1 MVTSSS
7 RGGEGGGESLRK
19 GRYHQMEFDIS
30 NGFWITTDR
39 EVLCMHD
46 NYIILMNITIMLP
59 TQHCIVGLYIK
70 LMTYKSF

>member
-1 MVTSSS
+1 
-7 RGGEGGGESLRK
+7 
-19 GRYHQMEFDIS
+19 MEFDIS

-59 TQHCIVGLYIK
+59 RHKKNPTLYSGLIYKINDLQIFLSFYICEGGA
-70 LMTYKSF
+70 YHDRFIIYV